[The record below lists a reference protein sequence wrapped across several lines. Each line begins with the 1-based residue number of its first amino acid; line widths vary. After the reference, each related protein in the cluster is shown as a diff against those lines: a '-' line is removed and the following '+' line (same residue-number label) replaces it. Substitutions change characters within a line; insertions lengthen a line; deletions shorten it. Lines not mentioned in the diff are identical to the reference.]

1 MSILQQLLGGG
12 QQRQDYQ
19 DFVNRYE
26 QGPPHEG
33 YADQEV
39 LDRYQQVAPQLP
51 PQAYQQAAQSAFE
64 RMSPEERGQFAQ
76 YVQQQAQQQGMG
88 LPGFQGGGMGSYQD
102 PGILAHA
109 MTQAH

>member
-26 QGPPHEG
+26 QGPPHNG
-33 YADQEV
+33 YSDQEV
-39 LDRYQQVAPQLP
+39 IDRYQQVAPQLP
-51 PQAYQQAAQSAFE
+51 PQTYQQAAQAAFE

-76 YVQQQAQQQGMG
+76 YVQRQAQQQGMA
-88 LPGFQGGGMGSYQD
+88 LPGF
-102 PGILAHA
+102 
-109 MTQAH
+109 